1 MLTRAYD
8 AIMAALQVPM
18 FVNQNV
24 DFNNTTI
31 DDSVLNCKDY
41 NGNVRTIYSVVC
53 FNGSSLQGYSIY
65 EYYIPFV
72 LWTVNNYSC
81 LLPDEEE
88 SAPNYE
94 DYSVANDTPSGW
106 TVSSQYP
113 SFSKSYDP
121 ETKEFV
127 CSVAVLWQNTS
138 GAAKT
143 VYGVKVRCYNHY
155 RSSYSNTNNNSTQ
168 FLVCREHFA
177 APVVVDDQ
185 GIISLT
191 FTWRVGRAGL
201 VSATAAAAEQ
211 GVTA

>member
-8 AIMAALQVPM
+8 AIMASIQVPM
-18 FVNQNV
+18 ITNQSG
-24 DFNNTTI
+24 DFNGSTI

-41 NGNVRTIYSVVC
+41 SGAVRTILSCGAY
-53 FNGSSLQGYSIY
+53 NGSAMNG
-65 EYYIPFV
+65 
-72 LWTVNNYSC
+72 VNNTAYTYPFAYWHVNDYSC

-88 SAPNYE
+88 SAPDYE
-94 DYSVANDTPSGW
+94 DYSVVRGTPSGW

-121 ETKEFV
+121 DTKEFV
-127 CSVAVLWQNTS
+127 CSVTVLWQNTS

-143 VYGVKVRCYNHY
+143 VYGVKVRCFVAY
-155 RSSYSNTNNNSTQ
+155 RANQSSSSGGGLH
-168 FLVCREHFA
+168 FLVCREHFT
-177 APVVVDDQ
+177 APVVVEDQ

-201 VSATAAAAEQ
+201 VSATAAAAE
-211 GVTA
+211 

>member
-8 AIMAALQVPM
+8 AIMALLQVP
-18 FVNQNV
+18 VIKNQNV

-31 DDSVLNCKDY
+31 DDSVLNCKDCS
-41 NGNVRTIYSVVC
+41 GTIRCLYMGIFSD
-53 FNGSSLQGYSIY
+53 GSSIGYTSSMINTGA
-65 EYYIPFV
+65 IPFALFRSSGQNSV
-72 LWTVNNYSC
+72 

-88 SAPNYE
+88 SAPDYE
-94 DYSVANDTPSGW
+94 DYSVTNGTPAGW
-106 TVSSQYP
+106 TVSSPNP

-121 ETKEFV
+121 DTKEIV
-127 CSVAVLWQNTS
+127 CSVTVLWQNTS

-143 VYGVKVRCYNHY
+143 VYGVKVRCYFPY
-155 RSSYSNTNNNSTQ
+155 RKYYDDISNYWDY

-177 APVVVDDQ
+177 APVVVEDQ

-201 VSATAAAAEQ
+201 VSATAASGA
-211 GVTA
+211 

>member
-8 AIMAALQVPM
+8 AIMASLQVPM
-18 FVNQNV
+18 NIGQNV

-41 NGNVRTIYSVVC
+41 SGNVKTMFSTNYYD
-53 FNGSSLQGYSIY
+53 NTGTGYKNVANSFY
-65 EYYIPFV
+65 PFV
-72 LWTVNNYSC
+72 CWKVNDYSC

-88 SAPNYE
+88 STPDYE
-94 DYSVANDTPSGW
+94 DYSVVSGTPAGW

-121 ETKEFV
+121 DTKEIV
-127 CSVAVLWQNTS
+127 CSVSVLWQNTS

-143 VYGVKVRCYNHY
+143 VYGVKVRYIGTY
-155 RSSYSNTNNNSTQ
+155 RTNFNSNSTSSTH
-168 FLVCREHFA
+168 FLACREHFA
-177 APVVVDDQ
+177 APVVVEDQ

-201 VSATAAAAEQ
+201 VSATAAAAE
-211 GVTA
+211 

>member
-8 AIMAALQVPM
+8 TIMAALQVPM
-18 FVNQNV
+18 LVGQNV
-24 DFNNTTI
+24 DFNNSAI
-31 DDSVLNCKDY
+31 DDSVLNCKDC
-41 NGNVRTIYSVVC
+41 NGAVMTIYSPGYY
-53 FNGSSLQGYSIY
+53 NGSQIVNGNIPGYSY
-65 EYYIPFV
+65 PFV
-72 LWTVNNYSC
+72 YWTVDAWSC

-88 SAPNYE
+88 STPDYE
-94 DYSVANDTPSGW
+94 DYSVVNGNPSGW
-106 TVSSQYP
+106 TVSSRNP

-121 ETKEFV
+121 DTKEFV

-143 VYGVKVRCYNHY
+143 VYGVKVRCIFYH
-155 RSSYSNTNNNSTQ
+155 RSSYSNSNRGETR

-177 APVVVDDQ
+177 APVVVEDQ

-201 VSATAAAAEQ
+201 VSATAASAE
-211 GVTA
+211 

>member
-8 AIMAALQVPM
+8 AIMASLQVPM
-18 FVNQNV
+18 IENKNV

-41 NGNVRTIYSVVC
+41 NGNVRTIYSPC
-53 FNGSSLQGYSIY
+53 YYNGSQMINRNVPGYQY
-65 EYYIPFV
+65 PFAY
-72 LWTVNNYSC
+72 WIVNNASC

-88 SAPNYE
+88 STPDYE
-94 DYSVANDTPSGW
+94 DYSVSAGTPAGW
-106 TVSSQYP
+106 TVSSQHP

-121 ETKEFV
+121 DTKEIV
-127 CSVAVLWQNTS
+127 CSVTVLWQNTS

-143 VYGVKVRCYNHY
+143 VYGVKVRCGFYYRPNYNSD
-155 RSSYSNTNNNSTQ
+155 SSSAN

-177 APVVVDDQ
+177 SPVVVEDQ

-191 FTWRVGRAGL
+191 FTYRVGRAGL
-201 VSATAAAAEQ
+201 VSATAAAAE
-211 GVTA
+211 

>member
-8 AIMAALQVPM
+8 AIMAALQTPAIT
-18 FVNQNV
+18 NQNV

-31 DDSVLNCKDY
+31 DDSVLNCKNY
-41 NGNVRTIYSVVC
+41 NGAVRTIYPNSY
-53 FNGSSLQGYSIY
+53 FSGSALQGTSASGS
-65 EYYIPFV
+65 YIPFAC
-72 LWTVNNYSC
+72 WQSSNDYSI

-88 SAPNYE
+88 STPDYE
-94 DYSVANDTPSGW
+94 DYSVVNGTPSGW
-106 TVSSQYP
+106 TVSSQHP

-121 ETKEFV
+121 DTKEIV
-127 CSVAVLWQNTS
+127 CSVTVLWQNTS

-143 VYGVKVRCYNHY
+143 VYGVKVRCAY
-155 RSSYSNTNNNSTQ
+155 RYRTSYSSTSNNYDS

-177 APVVVDDQ
+177 APVVVEDQ

-201 VSATAAAAEQ
+201 VSATAAAA
-211 GVTA
+211 A